1 MNKKTSIME
10 QAKLAK
16 KVDKHDNDLIDD
28 IIEMLRYKRKQ
39 SVIKGKAQEEP
50 VELAEEQD
58 MILETEEREL
68 LQRQIDRITFV
79 DDAPDKSNNLPTEER
94 ELMEDFRNK
103 LVQELEDFNK
113 NVDKTL
119 KVAGELRL
127 ERESLDDNGGV
138 VDLEKDAKPD
148 VFTNSHTN
156 FEFKGPKESLDQKD
170 DKQGSD
176 KVDDEKSIHLKK
188 EDSISRGVS
197 PIQFY
202 EEEIEPNDE
211 QKMQIP

>member
-1 MNKKTSIME
+1 MDESKSKTNRQTKESSKKSRKISKDRKGNKKTSIME

-127 ERESLDDNGGV
+127 ERLRLPRLLGERRLLLLELRKPSLDR
-138 VDLEKDAKPD
+138 LRLHPQ
-148 VFTNSHTN
+148 
-156 FEFKGPKESLDQKD
+156 L
-170 DKQGSD
+170 
-176 KVDDEKSIHLKK
+176 
-188 EDSISRGVS
+188 ISPLLVALLPASWRS
-197 PIQFY
+197 WFFRLRA
-202 EEEIEPNDE
+202 
-211 QKMQIP
+211 